1 MAIGKNKRLSKKGK
15 GVKKRLTDPF
25 LRKEWYDI
33 KAPAMF
39 SQRQVG
45 KTLVT
50 KTTGTKIASD
60 SLKGRVYDVCL
71 ADLSSNKD
79 ESLAYRKI
87 RLRCEEV
94 EGRNCLTNFYGMDFA
109 RDKLCGLIRKWQ
121 SLIEAH
127 VDVKT
132 TDGYLLRLFCIGFT
146 KRRKGQVRKTC
157 YAQTSKIR
165 AIRKKMMEIMTREA
179 SSCDLKELV
188 HKFIP
193 ETIGSDIEKACSS
206 IFPLQNVHIRK
217 VKMLRAPRLDI
228 AKLMELHTES
238 GIEDTG
244 MKVERPLEETTERTE
259 IPGL

>member
-15 GVKKRLTDPF
+15 GLKKRLTDPF

-50 KTTGTKIASD
+50 KTTGTKIAAD

-146 KRRKGQVRKTC
+146 KRRKGQVKKTC

-165 AIRKKMMEIMTREA
+165 AIRKKMTEIMVREA
-179 SSCDLKELV
+179 SSCELKELV

-193 ETIGSDIEKACSS
+193 ETIGSDIE
-206 IFPLQNVHIRK
+206 K

-238 GIEDTG
+238 GIEEDAG

-259 IPGL
+259 IPDMVVY